1 MLESAS
7 STPSSSTKNNSSS
20 CQTPSSNGDNDII
33 TVHTNSDSNNSLP
46 DSIDRSVKETK
57 SGPDKVI
64 LICSSDEKEE
74 EEEEEKVELL
84 TGTYTSKNSHSP
96 SVYYDPKDD
105 QDKGNDNQESV
116 VDLKCE
122 NDTDKKHHIDFIV
135 IKRAPKAKDELFL
148 VPMSSTIAKPIIVKT
163 SPPPAATS
171 FSAASLP
178 LTPTDDQEIDQEIDE
193 ILYYLPKNAPDKA
206 KAPLESEP
214 VDKKKVQAGQ
224 AQSAVDKAQAPTE
237 TGTYWFIIF
246 MCSYYVQTIATN
258 FDIVLIRK
266 NCRM

>member
-1 MLESAS
+1 MESTS

-46 DSIDRSVKETK
+46 DSTDRSVKETK
-57 SGPDKVI
+57 SGSDKVI
-64 LICSSDEKEE
+64 LICSSDEEE
-74 EEEEEKVELL
+74 EEYEEEEKVELL
-84 TGTYTSKNSHSP
+84 TGTYTSKDSHSP
-96 SVYYDPKDD
+96 SVYYDAKDD
-105 QDKGNDNQESV
+105 QDKANDYQESV
-116 VDLKCE
+116 VDLKGE
-122 NDTDKKHHIDFIV
+122 NDIDKEHHIDFIV

-178 LTPTDDQEIDQEIDE
+178 LTPTDEQEIDQEIDE
-193 ILYYLPKNAPDKA
+193 ILSYLPKNASDKA

-237 TGTYWFIIF
+237 TGTYWLIIF
-246 MCSYYVQTIATN
+246 MRSYYVQTIATN